1 MLVTCANHV
10 QVYEKKSSRKLV
22 CCLQHKIYPQKK
34 LCASHLPA
42 RSRSSICAW
51 RCALMCAWRCASNGC
66 SPALFHVAFQACG
79 HCERSRVLSPK
90 KHDPKLMFSHVT
102 WYFGWRCMYRHGN
115 GNGNN
120 TVWSYLIIPRDTHLP
135 IPCPPPMPGLE
146 PTISQLPQRKVK
158 NQVQKFRIIYIYCY
172 RTICYII
179 QQNNKKCN
187 SRQYNTIRYD
197 TMQYNTIQYNIYI
210 IIYITLRKI

>member
-1 MLVTCANHV
+1 VNKLDQIGASHQLPILARISERCHLVLLDRHVKIRFFARTVPECNKNVIRRMLVTCANHV

-120 TVWSYLIIPRDTHLP
+120 TV
-135 IPCPPPMPGLE
+135 
-146 PTISQLPQRKVK
+146 
-158 NQVQKFRIIYIYCY
+158 
-172 RTICYII
+172 
-179 QQNNKKCN
+179 
-187 SRQYNTIRYD
+187 
-197 TMQYNTIQYNIYI
+197 
-210 IIYITLRKI
+210 